1 MSEDS
6 AAAGTPLT
14 NPLPIEAAS
23 RLAGDFFMSVDTA
36 LTLATLR
43 AFGQQRTEEF
53 EATMLRSHQ
62 EHFFLPGLEKLGLRV
77 GSSDAVRCARYH
89 CLSNALG
96 GLRMRYA
103 IESEVKA
110 WVFYETP
117 CWIDS
122 PWSPGMSIAVFRPE
136 FMLAAMR
143 AWHANNGVALGNPAL
158 VFVVTE
164 LIARGDGR
172 DAGYFVDL
180 GQPAEPAERLLL
192 RFGEQ
197 PPPGVELRQPDLDLG
212 LWPLARQM
220 KAWRNY
226 ALAYAGARIAGLA
239 ASGDPGAADIID
251 FGFRIALFQRAESL
265 LTALAPQAAT
275 GLERTTLLL
284 AGINELAG
292 LHVDVDLAAASS
304 RVRVAGGWLD
314 RAPTGMTPA
323 ARKLAEDALARA
335 WVAWCRHE
343 DRQLDVRRQVV
354 DGVQDWRFGQTGV

>member
-1 MSEDS
+1 MTGEPIIIGSLPFE
-6 AAAGTPLT
+6 AAGR
-14 NPLPIEAAS
+14 I
-23 RLAGDFFMSVDTA
+23 AGDFFMSVDTA

-62 EHFFLPGLEKLGLRV
+62 EHFFLPGLEKLGLTAE
-77 GSSDAVRCARYH
+77 SSHAVCCARYH

-103 IESEVKA
+103 VESETKA

-143 AWHANNGVALGNPAL
+143 AWHANNGVVLGNPGLIFA
-158 VFVVTE
+158 VTE

-172 DAGYFVDL
+172 DAGYFLDT
-180 GQPAEPAERLLL
+180 GQPTAVSERLLL

-197 PPPGVELRQPDLDLG
+197 PPPSVRLRQPDLDLTI
-212 LWPLARQM
+212 WPPERQA

-226 ALAYAGARIAGLA
+226 GLAYATARISWLA
-239 ASGDPGAADIID
+239 ADPDPAAVDIID
-251 FGFRIALFQRAESL
+251 FGFRVALFQRAESL
-265 LTALAPQAAT
+265 LASFAPQATT
-275 GLERTTLLL
+275 GLERATLLL
-284 AGINELAG
+284 AGIHELAG
-292 LHVDVDLAAASS
+292 LHVDVDLSEASS

-314 RAPTGMTPA
+314 RTPGAMAPA
-323 ARKLAEDALARA
+323 ARQLAENALTRA
-335 WVAWCRHE
+335 WVAWCHHE
-343 DRQLDVRRQVV
+343 DPQLDVRRQAV
-354 DGVQDWRFGQTGV
+354 DGAQVWMLGKSGV